1 MEMKKKEKQQNTAYS
16 VGWREVWKDYWR
28 DGVKPKKI
36 DHMVKHRAAADED
49 GGAVF
54 IIILL
59 LPLHVMV
66 QLVEA
71 LRYKLEGCRF
81 NYRWCH
87 RNFSLT

>member
-1 MEMKKKEKQQNTAYS
+1 
-16 VGWREVWKDYWR
+16 
-28 DGVKPKKI
+28 
-36 DHMVKHRAAADED
+36 MVKHRAAADED

>member
-1 MEMKKKEKQQNTAYS
+1 
-16 VGWREVWKDYWR
+16 
-28 DGVKPKKI
+28 
-36 DHMVKHRAAADED
+36 MVKHRAAADED

-71 LRYKLEGCRF
+71 LRYKLEGCRKKHDAPDTETG
-81 NYRWCH
+81 NQE
-87 RNFSLT
+87 S